1 MAKVMI
7 VDDEVH
13 TVRLVKRLLERE
25 GYEVQFAYN
34 GEEALSVLSN
44 FTPDVMLLDIM
55 MPGLPPK
62 AVIEKMRQMGKKTKI
77 FYFSVLKESHETSD
91 RIKKELISDNDGDYI
106 VGYIE
111 KPFDNQDMLN
121 RIKKVLENG

>member
-25 GYEVQFAYN
+25 GYEVAFAYN
-34 GEEALSVLSN
+34 GEDAMNVLSG
-44 FTPDVMLLDIM
+44 FAPDIMLLDIM

-62 AVIEKMRQMGKKTKI
+62 TVIEKMRQMGKKTRI
-77 FYFSVLKESHETSD
+77 FYFSALKETHETSD
-91 RIKKELISDNDGDYI
+91 RIKKELISDNDRDYI

-121 RIKKVLENG
+121 RIKKALENG